1 MSAATEATRLLEA
14 LRRAL
19 AEIED
24 DGAPIFELA
33 RELGRPEHV
42 SLAPSVR
49 DELRR
54 AVRERGEFFHR
65 DVWAEVL
72 TGMLGVAAL
81 PDLLEAAS
89 IDLGDDRDTFV
100 ALTLDEVQ
108 AAPDDAEPI
117 LVEAARSQDAGMRC
131 EALYLATFLPA
142 RPGRVLDALLA
153 GLSDIDP
160 NVRKEVGRCIK
171 GSDWQA
177 LLEQQSR
184 NSK

>member
-1 MSAATEATRLLEA
+1 MGAATERTRLLEA

-24 DGAPIFELA
+24 DAAPIFELA
-33 RELGRPEHV
+33 RELGKPEHA

-54 AVRERGEFFHR
+54 AVRERADFFHR

-72 TGMLGVAAL
+72 AGMLGVAAL

-100 ALTLDEVQ
+100 ALTLDEVE
-108 AAPDDAEPI
+108 AAPDEAGPI
-117 LVEAARSQDAGMRC
+117 LVEAARSQDAGIRR

-142 RPGRVLDALLA
+142 RAGRVFDALLA

-160 NVRKEVGRCIK
+160 TVRKAVGRCIK

-177 LLEQQSR
+177 LLEQR
-184 NSK
+184 TRDSK